1 MVRPVSVEPV
11 AAAPVELVE
20 LLAAPKVPVPE
31 VLVLRSGVLDELLGE
46 IAVEELVPGVLLA
59 IVSPERV
66 VSVEALP
73 VLLVE
78 ALPASEPVALVVSVC
93 ELVELGLLEVEL
105 RLGLAEE
112 EVSALP

>member
-93 ELVELGLLEVEL
+93 ELAELGLLEVEL
-105 RLGLAEE
+105 RLGLVEE
-112 EVSALP
+112 EVPALP